1 MLEKR
6 LFPEFSGFTNKIL
19 ESFPTGEVENSQN
32 NNELEGYFVLFNFS
46 NGNFAVIN
54 KLSCIKNADS
64 QICVYLE

>member
-54 KLSCIKNADS
+54 K
-64 QICVYLE
+64 